1 MLGVIWTLFGNQL
14 PHPPTFRK
22 ISPRKLAFVGEGGL
36 PLRCF
41 KLVHH
46 LLNIL
51 VFIFACT
58 ILMINQRLCTDVNQD
73 KEVAGIIENVY
84 SKFKQML
91 VNKVVAVCLI

>member
-1 MLGVIWTLFGNQL
+1 MGISYPTHPHLEKSPQGNWL
-14 PHPPTFRK
+14 LCGR
-22 ISPRKLAFVGEGGL
+22 GGL

-51 VFIFACT
+51 VFIFACS
-58 ILMINQRLCTDVNQD
+58 IFMINQSLCTDVNQD

-91 VNKVVAVCLI
+91 VNKVVAVFNLRTCL